1 MKRFRDPL
9 IPSEPA
15 GQRPHLDIG
24 EGEVLV
30 GDPDHLAGGLTP
42 REGNVRCLA
51 PGQHEVGRRRQRS
64 RDLAEERRSRR
75 ARRDL
80 VHVVKQQAHIQWRPP
95 DQRVDDF
102 PRPPSSSAA
111 RPASTPADGHGV
123 EKRRGKAERVF
134 VCRLTAQPHVN
145 PAGRGLVSPYCL
157 SQNGCLAE
165 ARPRNE
171 QRHGPVPAA
180 LEQPNEPQSRYLDVE
195 GTRQAER
202 AGQQRHGRRGL
213 SGGQMAGRHRLASW
227 TWSVHRV
234 HALRSTAPHT
244 LMLTA
249 YTASVQEDCRLQ
261 QRSLVAWFAPGQYL
275 VRSLGGDPCAALA
288 PEYENVHWGGP
299 LPLPR

>member
-1 MKRFRDPL
+1 MPRARTARGGPSPAAFSRPRGGTPL
-9 IPSEPA
+9 PASPA
-15 GQRPHLDIG
+15 G
-24 EGEVLV
+24 
-30 GDPDHLAGGLTP
+30 
-42 REGNVRCLA
+42 
-51 PGQHEVGRRRQRS
+51 S
-64 RDLAEERRSRR
+64 R
-75 ARRDL
+75 ARRQAAGTHPVAPAGSARRRL
-80 VHVVKQQAHIQWRPP
+80 PAAPEQLGGQARGHVRPTDMASRSAVAKQ
-95 DQRVDDF
+95 
-102 PRPPSSSAA
+102 
-111 RPASTPADGHGV
+111 DGI
-123 EKRRGKAERVF
+123 F
-134 VCRLTAQPHVN
+134 VCRLTAHPHVN

-202 AGQQRHGRRGL
+202 AGQQRHGRRRL
-213 SGGQMAGRHRLASW
+213 SGGQMAGRHRLVSR